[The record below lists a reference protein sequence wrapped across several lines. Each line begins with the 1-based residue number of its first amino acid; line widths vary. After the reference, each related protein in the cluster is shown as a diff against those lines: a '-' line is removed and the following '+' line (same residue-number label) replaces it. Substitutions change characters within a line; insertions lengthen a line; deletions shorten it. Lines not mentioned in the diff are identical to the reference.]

1 MLKTVRYSLSQF
13 RVCRSPVLYNEKIWK
28 NQRKSINYW
37 NLGCSPAHDFISN
50 RLVFPFL
57 LIIRRKGTRNYLVV
71 TFVQQYVICRG
82 LGYIFF
88 FSLTYTYINNPR
100 SIYMYKNS
108 NMTTR
113 LSGHFTYLVW
123 FSLRSNL
130 FWEFRDNGMKKK
142 KEILTLKPR
151 SHVRIL
157 IYQTRAIWYLLLHR
171 WLHWP
176 RVDDADGNRQWW

>member
-88 FSLTYTYINNPR
+88 SVLHIPILITHVRYTCIKILTWLRGFRVILL
-100 SIYMYKNS
+100 I
-108 NMTTR
+108 
-113 LSGHFTYLVW
+113 W
-123 FSLRSNL
+123 FDFLCAQISSEN
-130 FWEFRDNGMKKK
+130 FETMEWKKK
-142 KEILTLKPR
+142 NAILTLKPR

-176 RVDDADGNRQWW
+176 RFDDADVNRQWW

>member
-28 NQRKSINYW
+28 DQRKSINYW

-50 RLVFPFL
+50 RLVFPLFIYNWAQRSTKL
-57 LIIRRKGTRNYLVV
+57 FGRHVCATVCNLSGTWLH
-71 TFVQQYVICRG
+71 
-82 LGYIFF
+82 FF
-88 FSLTYTYINNPR
+88 FSVLHIPILITHARYTCIKILTWLRGFRVILL
-100 SIYMYKNS
+100 I
-108 NMTTR
+108 
-113 LSGHFTYLVW
+113 W
-123 FSLRSNL
+123 FYFL
-130 FWEFRDNGMKKK
+130 FWEFRDNEMKKK
-142 KEILTLKPR
+142 KNAILTLKPR

>member
-28 NQRKSINYW
+28 NQRKSTINYW

-50 RLVFPFL
+50 RLVFPFFIYNQAQRSTKL
-57 LIIRRKGTRNYLVV
+57 FGRHVCATVCNLSGTWLH
-71 TFVQQYVICRG
+71 
-82 LGYIFF
+82 FF

-108 NMTTR
+108 NMTMR

-123 FSLRSNL
+123 FSLRSSL

-142 KEILTLKPR
+142 KKTCNFDLKASEPC
-151 SHVRIL
+151 
-157 IYQTRAIWYLLLHR
+157 
-171 WLHWP
+171 
-176 RVDDADGNRQWW
+176 